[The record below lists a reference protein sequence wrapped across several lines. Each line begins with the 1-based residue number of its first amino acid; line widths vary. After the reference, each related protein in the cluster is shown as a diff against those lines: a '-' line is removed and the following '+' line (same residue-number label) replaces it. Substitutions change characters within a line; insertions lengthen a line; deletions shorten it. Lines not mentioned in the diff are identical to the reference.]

1 MPQLTEEHKA
11 ALLRL
16 AKQLPG
22 SHPYTLSLALEV
34 EVGVIYKP
42 SQIKEVIQPQSS
54 L

>member
-1 MPQLTEEHKA
+1 MPQLTEAHKA

-16 AKQLPG
+16 AKQSPK

-34 EVGVIYKP
+34 EVGVKYTP
-42 SQIKEVIQPQSS
+42 SQIKEVIQSQSF